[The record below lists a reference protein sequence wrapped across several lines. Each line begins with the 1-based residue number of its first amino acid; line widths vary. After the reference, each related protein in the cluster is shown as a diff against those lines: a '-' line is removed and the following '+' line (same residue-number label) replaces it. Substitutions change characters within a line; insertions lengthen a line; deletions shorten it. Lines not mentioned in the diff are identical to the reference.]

1 MSNQDTNNLFGP
13 ISLNAIHV
21 AEGGTSGTTV
31 SFNDAI
37 IRNGVDGVAIP
48 SGSIHDLQDHYVQS
62 PGDLNFVVTTTPTK
76 GIDLC
81 KFTGDFFIL
90 GIPQL
95 PQSATDGQVT
105 IGAWSQI
112 GGLNTIPGSAET
124 GATALFGSD
133 VTISAF
139 EGLGSNDSLNHG
151 YFMAA
156 VVDNGFVTTITGGL
170 VTGKIFIY
178 VPEWISG
185 GQFIDYASHGSAINA
200 WKKFG
205 EATQGMQFSD
215 QFGPTCMHQ
224 DQYFLGY
231 ITNSDP
237 VSGLSSTFWNV
248 HYYYL
253 GLSPSGS
260 FSINQTMTT
269 TQVGNQ
275 IGTSNGWN
283 SNYTVW
289 PEAIAVYTKLAN
301 AGANEGQLSGNGGG
315 LNKHWMA
322 VGLCRGSGTN
332 PTGPSMVGLFSTRV
346 SSSSL
351 GTGFIIDGA
360 NYNYDDVDNFG
371 INVTM
376 SNNYLVIMS
385 TSYSTSFTRNHFTVF
400 DISGEEPVFLYRR
413 DNPYGG
419 NGEPGFGR
427 NESYYD
433 STVSKHFTRTM
444 SISGDTRSTSAIPN
458 TSVGAIG
465 PSGHGP
471 WLLIGNPQRFSQY
484 TDAGNVYVFH
494 LPSGTW
500 ISSWGLFEYDTAQST
515 SYNEF
520 GARYGA
526 WVAAGRLQPPNSASA
541 PDVIMVSAP
550 GAPGAASGT
559 NIGTGFSDGNGFI
572 AADINPET

>member
-1 MSNQDTNNLFGP
+1 MSNQDTDNLFGP

-48 SGSIHDLQDHYVQS
+48 SGSIHYILNHFVAS
-62 PGDLNFVVTTTPTK
+62 PGDLGNLATSSPTK

-81 KFTGDFFIL
+81 KLTGDFFIL
-90 GIPQL
+90 GQPQL
-95 PQSATDGQVT
+95 PQSATDGGAT
-105 IGAWSQI
+105 IGAWSNFF
-112 GGLNTIPGSAET
+112 GNKTILGSAET
-124 GATALFGSD
+124 GGTALFGSD

-139 EGLGSNDSLNHG
+139 EGSGVSDDANHG

-156 VVDNGFVTTITGGL
+156 VVDNGFVTNGDL
-170 VTGKIFIY
+170 TGKIFIY

-185 GQFIDYASHGSAINA
+185 GQFIDYSAPGAAINA

-205 EATQGMQFSD
+205 QATSGMDFFDQG
-215 QFGPTCMHQ
+215 GPTCIHQ
-224 DQYFLGY
+224 DQNFLGY
-231 ITNSDP
+231 IVNSDP
-237 VSGLSSTFWNV
+237 VSGLSSTGWYV
-248 HYYYL
+248 YYYRL
-253 GLSPSGS
+253 VLNPSGS
-260 FSINQTMTT
+260 FATTQRMTT
-269 TQVGNQ
+269 TQVGNE

-289 PEAIAVYTKLAN
+289 PEAIAVYHKPAN
-301 AGANEGQLSGNGGG
+301 ASANEGQLSGNGGG
-315 LNKHWMA
+315 LNTDWIA

-332 PTGPSMVGLFSTRV
+332 PTGPSMVGLFSKRS

-360 NYNYDDVDNFG
+360 NYNYDDDDNFG

-433 STVSKHFTRTM
+433 TAVSKHFTRTM

-458 TSVGAIG
+458 TSIAAIG

-494 LPSGTW
+494 LPTGTW
-500 ISSWGLFEYDTAQST
+500 VSGWGLFEYDTAQST
-515 SYNEF
+515 TYNEL

-526 WVAAGRLQPPNSASA
+526 WVAAGRLQAGRSGLLG

-550 GAPGAASGT
+550 GAPGAASGGL
-559 NIGTGFSDGNGFI
+559 IGTGSSDGNAFI
-572 AADINPET
+572 ATDINPET

>member
-48 SGSIHDLQDHYVQS
+48 SGSIHYILNHFVAS
-62 PGDLNFVVTTTPTK
+62 PGDLNNSATSSPTK

-81 KFTGDFFIL
+81 KLTGDFFIL
-90 GIPQL
+90 GQPQL
-95 PQSATDGQVT
+95 PQSATDGQAQ
-105 IGAWSQI
+105 IGAWSNVV
-112 GGLNTIPGSAET
+112 GLNTILGSAET

-139 EGLGSNDSLNHG
+139 EGSGSNDSLNHG

-156 VVDNGFVTTITGGL
+156 VVDNGFVISGNL
-170 VTGKIFIY
+170 SGKIFIY

-185 GQFIDYASHGSAINA
+185 GQFIDYASPGSAINA

-205 EATQGMQFSD
+205 QATQGMEFSD
-215 QFGPTCMHQ
+215 QGGPTCMHQ
-224 DQYFLGY
+224 DQNFLGY
-231 ITNSDP
+231 IVNSDP
-237 VSGLSSTFWNV
+237 VSGLSSTGWYV
-248 HYYYL
+248 YTYYL
-253 GLSPSGS
+253 SLGPSGS
-260 FSINQTMTT
+260 FSSNQRMTT
-269 TQVGNQ
+269 TQVGNE

-289 PEAIAVYTKLAN
+289 PEAIAVYTKPAN

-315 LNKHWMA
+315 LNTDWIA

-332 PTGPSMVGLFSTRV
+332 PTGPSMVGLFSKRL

-360 NYNYDDVDNFG
+360 NYNYDDDDNFG

-400 DISGEEPVFLYRR
+400 DISGEEPVFKYRR

-433 STVSKHFTRTM
+433 TAVSKHFTRTM

-458 TSVGAIG
+458 TSIAAIG

-526 WVAAGRLQPPNSASA
+526 WVAAGRLQAGRSGLLG

-550 GAPGAASGT
+550 GAPGAASGSS
-559 NIGTGFSDGNGFI
+559 IGTGSSDGTAFI
-572 AADINPET
+572 APDINPET

>member
-1 MSNQDTNNLFGP
+1 MSNQDTDNLFGP

-37 IRNGVDGVAIP
+37 IRSGVDGIVPIP
-48 SGSIHDLQDHYVQS
+48 SGSPHDILDHFVAS
-62 PGDLNFVVTTTPTK
+62 PGDLGNSATASSTK

-81 KFTGDFFIL
+81 KLTGDFFIL
-90 GIPQL
+90 GNAQL
-95 PQSATDGQVT
+95 PQSATDGAAT
-105 IGAWSQI
+105 IGAYSNFFGQKAI
-112 GGLNTIPGSAET
+112 LGSAET
-124 GATALFGSD
+124 GGTALFGSD

-139 EGLGSNDSLNHG
+139 EGPGVSDDANHG

-156 VVDNGFVTTITGGL
+156 VVDNGFVTNGDL
-170 VTGKIFIY
+170 TGKIFIY

-185 GQFIDYASHGSAINA
+185 GQFIDYASPGSAINA

-205 EATQGMQFSD
+205 EVTSGMSFFDQG
-215 QFGPTCMHQ
+215 GPTCMHQ
-224 DQYFLGY
+224 DQNLLGY
-231 ITNSDP
+231 IVNSDP
-237 VSGLSSTFWNV
+237 VSGLSSTGWYV
-248 HYYYL
+248 YTYL
-253 GLSPSGS
+253 IGLNPSGS
-260 FSINQTMTT
+260 FSVAQRMTT
-269 TQVGNQ
+269 TQIGSE

-289 PEAIAVYTKLAN
+289 PEAIAVYVKPAN

-315 LNKHWMA
+315 LNTDWIA

-332 PTGPSMVGLFSTRV
+332 PTGPSMVGLFNRRN

-360 NYNYDDVDNFG
+360 NYNYDDDDNFG

-433 STVSKHFTRTM
+433 TAVSKHFTRTM

-458 TSVGAIG
+458 TSITAIG
-465 PSGHGP
+465 PTGHGP

-494 LPSGTW
+494 LPTGAW
-500 ISSWGLFEYDTAQST
+500 ISSWGLFEYDTAKST

-526 WVAAGRLQPPNSASA
+526 WVAAGRLQAGRSGLAG

-550 GAPGAASGT
+550 GAPGAASGSL
-559 NIGTGFSDGNGFI
+559 IGTGSSDGNAFI
-572 AADINPET
+572 ALDINPET